1 MREVVL
7 YDSRGYRL
15 GDQGGKQ
22 NETVWTV
29 SRYDIDF
36 VVSFGREWSF
46 TVYFRA
52 YESSSSRLDQ
62 YYAVSHVPENE
73 VNFSEFR
80 DAVFRRAEEHGLEI
94 EESGAG
100 GNILQTLEET
110 GLPTVG
116 RRDER
121 QRAERLLGQGN
132 QLRFGVSS
140 YGAALRLMS
149 ELDGARRGMSFAVT
163 DGDGAELESLDA
175 YDLVVEKGSYAG
187 LTPLGA
193 TAELM
198 DPTPTQPET
207 QARAQSQETWRDHPA
222 ADAAVAVVA
231 GVGAVALIVALYAVV
246 VHVAWGGAFGVV
258 GGGTALPM
266 AAEVPG
272 VNNVTVS
279 GAEPGASRNFTVT
292 GSTPASAL
300 TFQYYNDT
308 EGESRTEQ
316 RVVPT
321 AGPGGTFT
329 LEGSLRENETRVTVV
344 RSSHAFPLL
353 DLPVVGPPLGSWSP
367 NGAAASGETTP
378 SNSTRATPAGNASA
392 DTSGSVGSSRL

>member
-1 MREVVL
+1 MTQEVVL

-15 GDQGGKQ
+15 DDRDGRQ
-22 NETVWTV
+22 NEAVWTV
-29 SRYDIDF
+29 SQYDIDF

-62 YYAVSHVPENE
+62 YYAVYRAPESE
-73 VNFSEFR
+73 VNFAEFR
-80 DAVFRRAEEHGLEI
+80 DAVFRRAADHGLEV

-100 GNILQTLEET
+100 GNVLQALDET
-110 GLPTVG
+110 GLPAVG

-132 QLRFGVSS
+132 QLRFGVGS

-149 ELDGARRGMSFAVT
+149 ELDDARRGMSFAVT
-163 DGDGAELESLDA
+163 DGDGSELESLDA

-198 DPTPTQPET
+198 DPTPTRSET
-207 QARAQSQETWRDHPA
+207 QTGAQSQETWRDHPA
-222 ADAAVAVVA
+222 ADAAVGVVA
-231 GVGAVALIVALYAVV
+231 GVGAVALIVVLYAVV
-246 VHVAWGGAFGVV
+246 VHAAWGGAFGV

-292 GSTPASAL
+292 GSTPAAYL
-300 TFQYYNDT
+300 TLQYYDGT
-308 EGESRTEQ
+308 GGEPRTE
-316 RVVPT
+316 RRAVRN
-321 AGPGGTFT
+321 ATFT
-329 LEGSLRENETRVTVV
+329 LEGSLRENETRVAVV

-353 DLPVVGPPLGSWSP
+353 DLPFVGPPLGSWSP
-367 NGAAASGETTP
+367 NGGAASGGTTP
-378 SNSTRATPAGNASA
+378 SNATRATSTDNASA
-392 DTSGSVGSSRL
+392 DTPGSVGGSRL